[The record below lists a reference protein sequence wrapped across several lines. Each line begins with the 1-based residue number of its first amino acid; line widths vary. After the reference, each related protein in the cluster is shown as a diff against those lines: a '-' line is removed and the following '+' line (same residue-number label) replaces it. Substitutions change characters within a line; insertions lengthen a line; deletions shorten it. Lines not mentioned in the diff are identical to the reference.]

1 MKHFCFLTMKNT
13 TQTNNYGFNFQN
25 SYAQLDKRLFTP
37 LSPASVKE
45 PSVAIWNKSLA
56 KQLGLQ
62 FSECSEKKLAEI
74 FSGNRLP
81 EGSQPM
87 AQAYAGHQFG
97 HFTMLGDG
105 RAILLGEQITPEN
118 KRFDIQFKGSG
129 QTPYSRRGDGRATLY
144 SMLRE
149 YLISEA
155 MHHLGIP
162 TSRSLA
168 VVNTGEKVIRETTHP
183 GAVLT
188 RVMTS
193 HTRVGTF
200 EYIRYLQPQLIEE
213 FTQYVIDR
221 HFPDIAKSEN
231 PALELFEKVM
241 HLQIDLVVNWM
252 RVGFIHGVMNTDNT
266 SIPGETF
273 DYGPCAF
280 INDYHPRKVFSS
292 IDHYGRYAFG
302 NQSSKAQWNLGCF
315 AVTLLPLIDKEE
327 EKATEIAREKLSGF
341 EKHFSDQYFK
351 MMCNKLGIK
360 NPEENDAMLVEE
372 LLNWMQ
378 QNAAD
383 YTNTFLVIENAGIPL
398 QESDAGIYGHESF
411 TNWYKRWEQR
421 VNRNKGGMIQAKEI
435 MQQHNPAFIPRN
447 HLVEQAL
454 EAASVHDNF
463 QPIHKLLDI
472 LSMPFDR
479 TDELSSYQKPPA
491 QGDSDY
497 QTFCG
502 T

>member
-13 TQTNNYGFNFQN
+13 TRTNNYGFNFRN
-25 SYAQLDKRLFTP
+25 TYSRLDKRLFTSLDP
-37 LSPASVKE
+37 IGVKE
-45 PSVAIWNKSLA
+45 PSVVLWNDLLA
-56 KQLGLQ
+56 KELGLN
-62 FSECSEKKLAEI
+62 FPDGTEKELAEI

-81 EGSQPM
+81 EGSQPL

-105 RAILLGEQITPEN
+105 RAILLGEQITPA
-118 KRFDIQFKGSG
+118 KARLDIQFKGSG

-155 MHHLGIP
+155 MHHLRIP

-168 VVNTGEKVIRETTHP
+168 VVSTGEDVNRETVNP

-193 HTRVGTF
+193 HIRVGTF

-221 HFPDIAKSEN
+221 HFPEIAESEN
-231 PALELFEKVM
+231 PALELFDKVM
-241 HLQIDLVVNWM
+241 QLQIDLVVNWM

-266 SIPGETF
+266 GIPGETF

-292 IDHYGRYAFG
+292 IDHYGRYAYG
-302 NQSSKAQWNLGCF
+302 NQPSITQWNLGCF

-327 EKATEIAREKLSGF
+327 EKATEVVRERLSDF
-341 EKHFSDQYFK
+341 ERLFSEKYFK
-351 MMCNKLGIK
+351 TMCKKLGIE
-360 NPEENDAMLVEE
+360 NPEENDGMLIEE

-378 QNAAD
+378 QYAAD
-383 YTNTFLVIENAGIPL
+383 YTNTFLAIENEGIFS
-398 QESDAGIYGHESF
+398 QGSDAGIYGQESF

-421 VNRNKGGMIQAKEI
+421 VNRNKGGMKQAKEI

-454 EAASVHDNF
+454 EAASDHENF
-463 QPIHKLLDI
+463 QPFNKLLGI
-472 LSMPFDR
+472 LSRPYDR
-479 TDELSSYQKPPA
+479 TDELSSYQNPPA
-491 QGDSDY
+491 RGDSGY

>member
-1 MKHFCFLTMKNT
+1 MKNPSVSNSYGFCFDNT
-13 TQTNNYGFNFQN
+13 Y
-25 SYAQLDKRLFTP
+25 SQLDKKLFTALEP
-37 LSPASVKE
+37 AKVKQPALSL
-45 PSVAIWNKSLA
+45 WNDNLA
-56 KQLGLQ
+56 RELGLR
-62 FSECSEKKLAEI
+62 FGENSKKVKAEI

-81 EGSQPM
+81 DDSFPL

-105 RAILLGEQITPEN
+105 RAILMGEQITQNN

-168 VVNTGEKVIRETTHP
+168 VVKTGEEVIRETIQP

-193 HTRVGTF
+193 LIRVGTF
-200 EYIRYLQPQLIEE
+200 EYVRYLQPQLIEE
-213 FTQYVIDR
+213 FTRYVINR
-221 HFPDIAKSEN
+221 HFPDLAESEN

-252 RVGFIHGVMNTDNT
+252 RVGFIHGVMNTDNM

-280 INDYHPRKVFSS
+280 INAYHPRKVFSS

-302 NQSSKAQWNLGCF
+302 NQPSIAQWNLGCL
-315 AVTLLPLIDKEE
+315 AVTLLPLIDERE
-327 EKATEIAREKLSGF
+327 EKATETAREKLSRF
-341 EKHFSDQYFK
+341 EKLFSDKYFK
-351 MMCNKLGIK
+351 MMCNKLGIE
-360 NPEENDAMLVEE
+360 NPEENDGMLIEE

-378 QNAAD
+378 QHEAD
-383 YTNTFLVIENAGIPL
+383 YTNTFLAIENGGSFS
-398 QESDAGIYGHESF
+398 QGSDAGIYGQESF

-421 VNRNKGGMIQAKEI
+421 VARNQGGMKQAKEI
-435 MQQHNPAFIPRN
+435 IQQHNPAFIPRN
-447 HLVEQAL
+447 HLVEEAL
-454 EAASVHDNF
+454 EAAASNENY
-463 QPIHKLLDI
+463 QPFHKLLDI
-472 LSMPFDR
+472 LSRPYDR
-479 TDELSSYQKPPA
+479 TDELSSYQNPPA
-491 QGDSDY
+491 QGDSGY

>member
-1 MKHFCFLTMKNT
+1 MKRIN
-13 TQTNNYGFNFQN
+13 QTHNYGFNFQN
-25 SYAQLDKRLFTP
+25 TYAKLDKRLFSSLDP
-37 LSPASVKE
+37 VSVKK
-45 PSVAIWNKSLA
+45 PSVVLWNEKLA
-56 KQLGLQ
+56 KELGLE
-62 FSECSEKKLAEI
+62 FSDGSNKELAEI

-81 EGSQPM
+81 QGSQPL

-105 RAILLGEQITPEN
+105 RAILMGEQITPGN

-168 VVNTGEKVIRETTHP
+168 VVGTGEEVIRETTFP

-193 HTRVGTF
+193 HIRVGTF
-200 EYIRYLQPQLIEE
+200 EYVRYMQPRLIDE
-213 FTQYVIDR
+213 FTRYVINR
-221 HFPDIAKSEN
+221 HFPDLSESEN
-231 PALELFEKVM
+231 PASALFDKVM
-241 HLQIDLVVNWM
+241 QLQIDLVVNWM
-252 RVGFIHGVMNTDNT
+252 RTGFIHGVMNTDNM

-280 INDYHPRKVFSS
+280 MNAYHPRRVFSS

-302 NQSSKAQWNLGCF
+302 NQPSIVQWNLGCL
-315 AVTLLPLIDKEE
+315 AVTLLPLINEKE
-327 EKATEIAREKLSGF
+327 EKATEIAKEKLSGF
-341 EKHFSDQYFK
+341 EKLFSDQYFK
-351 MMCNKLGIK
+351 MMCNKLGIE
-360 NPEENDAMLVEE
+360 NPEENDGMLIEE

-378 QNAAD
+378 QHEAD
-383 YTNTFLVIENAGIPL
+383 YTNTFLAIENGGSFPYRS
-398 QESDAGIYGHESF
+398 ESGIYGQDSFIQWHE
-411 TNWYKRWEQR
+411 RWKHRIDRNPGGIQR
-421 VNRNKGGMIQAKEI
+421 AKEI

-447 HLVEQAL
+447 HLVEEAL
-454 EAASVHDNF
+454 EAAASNDNY
-463 QPIHKLLDI
+463 QVYHKLQDI
-472 LSMPFDR
+472 LSRPYDR
-479 TDELSSYQKPPA
+479 PNELSSYQNPPPN
-491 QGDSDY
+491 GDTGY